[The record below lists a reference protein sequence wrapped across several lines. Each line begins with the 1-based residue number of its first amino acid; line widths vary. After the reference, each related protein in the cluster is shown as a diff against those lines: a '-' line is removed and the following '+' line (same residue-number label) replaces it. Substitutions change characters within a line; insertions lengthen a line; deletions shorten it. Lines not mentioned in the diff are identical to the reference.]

1 MTNYFDEPCDVR
13 PEIPGM
19 DNLTPEEQNEAHLKA
34 ALYGCITSIMIA
46 VIGLVVMVFLLAS
59 CKTKYIPVVELRD
72 SIRTEVVTNTVIIPD
87 TQYVEL
93 PAQVVERITP
103 DTTSTLRTSFA
114 ESTATIRGGMLH
126 HILRNLENPIP
137 VPVQHKETTRDSIVY
152 REKEVPVPVPV
163 VKEVERQF
171 TTWQRIRLWLGNAVI
186 VAIAAAAGVW
196 IVRRRA
202 WWIRLL
208 RIFTK

>member
-1 MTNYFDEPCDVR
+1 
-13 PEIPGM
+13 
-19 DNLTPEEQNEAHLKA
+19 
-34 ALYGCITSIMIA
+34 MIA

-114 ESTATIRGGMLH
+114 ESTATISGGMLH

-171 TTWQRIRLWLGNAVI
+171 TTWQRIRLWLGNVVI
-186 VAIAAAAGVW
+186 VAIAAAVGVW
-196 IVRRRA
+196 LVRRRA